1 MPISNQLLVAIH
13 NTDDGD
19 ITLAKAARIA
29 VSLDAALHVVRVVR
43 VVHETFADLTLHEVK
58 TREALKS
65 AVLRDA
71 EAEVLEM
78 IAAWQADAP
87 KAVSMTCS
95 VIWQTQDW
103 PVILAIAEKID
114 ADLIIKS
121 MASSTL
127 GFIRTPSDWHLLRH
141 STCPVMLVT
150 PINWTQRP
158 NIIAAVDASHDE
170 PSALCDSILNAAQQL
185 TSILR
190 GALHVASAFPS
201 VERWLGPI
209 SVAID
214 FNKVRDNVQ
223 KQTDRHIEA
232 LTSRLKIT
240 GAHAHSREGEPANVI
255 TALCHSLDAQLLV
268 VGTAQNT
275 GPKMIL
281 LSNTAEQILQQAR
294 CDVLVVAAQP
304 EPQLEPKP
312 KVQA

>member
-1 MPISNQLLVAIH
+1 
-13 NTDDGD
+13 
-19 ITLAKAARIA
+19 
-29 VSLDAALHVVRVVR
+29 
-43 VVHETFADLTLHEVK
+43 VVHETFADLTLHEVE

-65 AVLRDA
+65 AVLRNA

-78 IAAWQADAP
+78 VAAWQADAP
-87 KAVSMTCS
+87 KTVSMSCS
-95 VIWQTQDW
+95 VIWQTRDW

-114 ADLIIKS
+114 ADMIIKS
-121 MASSTL
+121 MASSTP

-158 NIIAAVDASHDE
+158 NIVAAIDASHDE
-170 PSALCDSILNAAQQL
+170 QPALCDSVLNAAQQL
-185 TSILR
+185 TEILR
-190 GALHVASAFPS
+190 GELHVASAFPS

-232 LTSRLKIT
+232 MTARLKIT
-240 GAHAHSREGEPANVI
+240 GAHAHSREGEPADVI
-255 TALCHSLDAQLLV
+255 TGLCHSLDAQVLV

-294 CDVLVVAAQP
+294 CDVLVVVAAPAEP
-304 EPQLEPKP
+304 EPEF
-312 KVQA
+312 QA

>member
-13 NTDDGD
+13 STDDGE

-29 VSLDAALHVVRVVR
+29 VSLDAALHVVRVV
-43 VVHETFADLTLHEVK
+43 HETFADLTLHEVE

-65 AVLRDA
+65 AILRDA
-71 EAEVLEM
+71 EDEVLEM

-87 KAVSMTCS
+87 KTVSMSCS
-95 VIWQTQDW
+95 VVWQTRDW
-103 PVILAIAEKID
+103 PVILAIAEQID

-170 PSALCDSILNAAQQL
+170 PSALCDSILNNAQQL
-185 TSILR
+185 TAILR
-190 GALHVASAFPS
+190 GQLHVASAFPS

-223 KQTDRHIEA
+223 KQTDQNIEA
-232 LTSRLKIT
+232 LTARLKIT

-255 TALCHSLDAQLLV
+255 TGLCHALDAQVLV
-268 VGTAQNT
+268 VGTAQST

-281 LSNTAEQILQQAR
+281 LSNTAEQILQQVR
-294 CDVLVVAAQP
+294 CDVLVVVAAQP
-304 EPQLEPKP
+304 EPQLELEPKP

>member
-13 NTDDGD
+13 NTDDGE
-19 ITLAKAARIA
+19 ITLAKAASITA
-29 VSLDAALHVVRVVR
+29 SLDAALHVVR
-43 VVHETFADLTLHEVK
+43 VVHETFADLTLHEVE

-65 AVLRDA
+65 AVLRNA

-78 IAAWQADAP
+78 VAAWQADAP
-87 KAVSMTCS
+87 KTVSMSCS
-95 VIWQTQDW
+95 VIWQTRDW
-103 PVILAIAEKID
+103 QVILAIAEKID
-114 ADLIIKS
+114 ADMIIKS
-121 MASSTL
+121 MASSTP

-158 NIIAAVDASHDE
+158 NIVAAIDASHDE
-170 PSALCDSILNAAQQL
+170 QPALCDSVLNAAQQL
-185 TSILR
+185 TEILR
-190 GALHVASAFPS
+190 GELHVASAFPS

-232 LTSRLKIT
+232 MTARLKIT
-240 GAHAHSREGEPANVI
+240 GAHAHSREGEPADVI
-255 TALCHSLDAQLLV
+255 TGLCHSLDAQVLV

-294 CDVLVVAAQP
+294 CDVLVVVAAPAEP
-304 EPQLEPKP
+304 EPEF
-312 KVQA
+312 QA